1 MSKLT
6 KAQLKAFDEWLFDY
20 YACEKKIAIRKLEL
34 QSKENS
40 DKNTG
45 GGRSSAI
52 SKPTELVAIKWADD
66 ERIKSLESFQSA
78 VKATLAQL
86 DDELTRVFEL
96 RWGRGSL
103 NTWEEI
109 AEKIHTSRLN
119 IYRKR
124 QRILEIFADKMGK

>member
-1 MSKLT
+1 MSRLT
-6 KAQLKAFDEWLFDY
+6 KAQLKAFDEWLFEYCD
-20 YACEKKIAIRKLEL
+20 CEKKIAIRKLEL

-40 DKNTG
+40 DKNIG
-45 GGRSSAI
+45 GSRSGAI
-52 SKPTELVAIKWADD
+52 SKPTESIAVKWADD

-109 AEKIHTSRLN
+109 AEKIQTSTKG